1 MGHIFICLLGPKK
14 NLFLKIGIL
23 TNFFSGELKHN
34 CGEFVQSEET
44 FTGSTQVEARRGS
57 MSELRHQLR
66 PGFVIHRLVPIPRL
80 VRVKKLLKIPL
91 Q

>member
-1 MGHIFICLLGPKK
+1 MDKVGGPHFYLSVGSKK
-14 NLFLKIGIL
+14 KLFLKIGIW
-23 TNFFSGELKHN
+23 TKFFSGELQHN

-66 PGFVIHRLVPIPRL
+66 PGFVIHRLIPSHRL
-80 VRVKKLLKIPL
+80 VRVEKL
-91 Q
+91 